1 MVIVRNLSSA
11 SCCESSV
18 SLVLKFVFFY
28 SAHNFFLVLHY
39 ILALVQSKKCLS
51 VTYQCAASW

>member
-1 MVIVRNLSSA
+1 MVIVRDLNSA
-11 SCCESSV
+11 SCCESRM

-39 ILALVQSKKCLS
+39 ILALVHIHNQRN
-51 VTYQCAASW
+51 V